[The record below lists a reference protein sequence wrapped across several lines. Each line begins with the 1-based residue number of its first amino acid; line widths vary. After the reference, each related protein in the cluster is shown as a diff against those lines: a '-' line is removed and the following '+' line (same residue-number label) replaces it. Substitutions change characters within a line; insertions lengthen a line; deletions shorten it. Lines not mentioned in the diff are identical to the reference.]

1 MGQPIWLAQL
11 YFRGNSMPTV
21 SCGEVRLSVTCLFYN
36 SETFSVFVLMNST
49 SPETGPV
56 GSSGYRFRGKLA
68 LPPALCIETTAGV
81 RGDMGGQHPH
91 FLTSNFHVKLT
102 N

>member
-21 SCGEVRLSVTCLFYN
+21 SCGEVRLSVTCLLYN

-49 SPETGPV
+49 CL
-56 GSSGYRFRGKLA
+56 KLA
-68 LPPALCIETTAGV
+68 QWAPLATDSRVDWPFHLPFA
-81 RGDMGGQHPH
+81 
-91 FLTSNFHVKLT
+91 
-102 N
+102 